1 MQKRSLEYHLFSS
14 KEKILLFSI
23 WSCLLQYQSQH
34 CTTLFLFPTYVY
46 SGTEKSDRVLSWE
59 IKLKIMIE
67 IAEGLSYLHSLE
79 HPIILRDMKPSN
91 ILLDKVNSV

>member
-1 MQKRSLEYHLFSS
+1 LELFTT
-14 KEKILLFSI
+14 ISI
-23 WSCLLQYQSQH
+23 STLYNFIFG
-34 CTTLFLFPTYVY
+34 TTHVY